1 LKRHANREQAT
12 HIAPMP
18 SQNLTDAQIVDCT
31 LAFCKK
37 QEIDVSSSAVA
48 ISFQLLPT
56 ICAARANAKKAALTV
71 TERKDAKAAGVTFD
85 DPEENC
91 AALIVN
97 PSAGTL
103 AAGYKATDSV
113 AYKKGRFGDWNFEYS
128 LNLGAA
134 SLMHAEAE
142 AGASAP
148 QTPVQPFC
156 CSEVAEYWRWASSGL
171 HGLEP
176 HDKKNEARC
185 AALVKGEG
193 SFDDIVFE
201 VVTHEMSGPA
211 NYGYPVGKVFYQLLD
226 DKILPSRRDYDCQ
239 LDAYRN
245 YCCKKHGKFYTI
257 NIFNVRQPMVQLR
270 HMPAMTNF
278 FLDLGVLQPA
288 KAVIVVD
295 NDDED

>member
-1 LKRHANREQAT
+1 
-12 HIAPMP
+12 MP

-134 SLMHAEAE
+134 SLMHAEVPYA
-142 AGASAP
+142 AM
-148 QTPVQPFC
+148 
-156 CSEVAEYWRWASSGL
+156 CSETQLQYASFISASFISELCWLFIRLRLARVLLRLLSNPSVAQ
-171 HGLEP
+171 
-176 HDKKNEARC
+176 K
-185 AALVKGEG
+185 
-193 SFDDIVFE
+193 
-201 VVTHEMSGPA
+201 
-211 NYGYPVGKVFYQLLD
+211 
-226 DKILPSRRDYDCQ
+226 
-239 LDAYRN
+239 
-245 YCCKKHGKFYTI
+245 
-257 NIFNVRQPMVQLR
+257 
-270 HMPAMTNF
+270 
-278 FLDLGVLQPA
+278 
-288 KAVIVVD
+288 
-295 NDDED
+295 

>member
-1 LKRHANREQAT
+1 MGKHPHRS
-12 HIAPMP
+12 MP

-142 AGASAP
+142 
-148 QTPVQPFC
+148 
-156 CSEVAEYWRWASSGL
+156 YWRWASSGL

-211 NYGYPVGKVFYQLLD
+211 NY
-226 DKILPSRRDYDCQ
+226 
-239 LDAYRN
+239 
-245 YCCKKHGKFYTI
+245 
-257 NIFNVRQPMVQLR
+257 
-270 HMPAMTNF
+270 
-278 FLDLGVLQPA
+278 
-288 KAVIVVD
+288 
-295 NDDED
+295 